1 MSDGIYEALFGL
13 IDSGFVKDIA
23 VNARLKQMRMP
34 IERAARDYWLSCFV
48 LSGEWAEKEVQTEVG
63 RIDLLTK
70 EFIFEFKQIK
80 KWKEGLGQLLVYSHY
95 YPECAKVLYL
105 VGTATESYK
114 ALIEEHCKR
123 LGVIAQ
129 VSDVDVSVLRELLRS
144 QAKDALQKRFD
155 SPVFEQQEISM
166 EES

>member
-1 MSDGIYEALFGL
+1 MSEGIYKSVFGL
-13 IDSGFVKDIA
+13 MDSGFVKEIA

-34 IERAARDYWLSCFV
+34 IERVARDYWLSHFV
-48 LSGEWAEKEVQTEVG
+48 SSGEWAEKEVQTEVG

-105 VGTATESYK
+105 VGAATESYK
-114 ALIEEHCKR
+114 ALIDEHCKR

-129 VSDVDVSVLRELLRS
+129 VSDVDVSLLKELLQS
-144 QAKDALQKRFD
+144 QAKDALRKRLD
-155 SPVFEQQEISM
+155 SPVFEQQKIPM
-166 EES
+166 EDS